1 MQKNIKALKN
11 QLSEAQRYI
20 DNAKEILSTKANK
33 EDGYYQDKKY
43 IKLVGHAAYSG
54 VLVALDSV
62 ILSKEKGRKSVDWY
76 KSELAKL
83 DKKVLNYFDTTY
95 QIFHLVMGYDGHGK
109 VKLAQEG
116 FEDAE
121 KILQWVKIKCV

>member
-1 MQKNIKALKN
+1 MKNTIA
-11 QLSEAQRYI
+11 EAQRYI

-43 IKLVGHAAYSG
+43 IKLAGHAAYSG
-54 VLVALDSV
+54 VLVALDT
-62 ILSKEKGRKSVDWY
+62 ILASKEKGRKSVDWY
-76 KSELAKL
+76 KSELAKI

-109 VKLAQEG
+109 AKLAQEG
-116 FEDAE
+116 FEDADKLIRWVE
-121 KILQWVKIKCV
+121 TKIIA

>member
-1 MQKNIKALKN
+1 MKN

-33 EDGYYQDKKY
+33 EDGYYEDKKY
-43 IKLVGHAAYSG
+43 VKLAGHAAYSG

-62 ILSKEKGRKSVDWY
+62 MVSKEKGRKSVDWY

-83 DKKVLNYFDTTY
+83 DKKILNYFDTTY
-95 QIFHLVMGYDGHGK
+95 QIFHLVMGYDGHGQAK
-109 VKLAQEG
+109 MALQG
-116 FEDAE
+116 FEVAD
-121 KILQWVKIKCV
+121 KILQWVKIKSV